1 MELSIYKKWGILF
14 DSKRFFI
21 VLYKGK
27 PLFSERNGYSKPTLR
42 IGSWVLN
49 IKKKK

>member
-1 MELSIYKKWGILF
+1 MKLSIYKKWGILF

-49 IKKKK
+49 IRKKK